1 MRKIICILTSV
12 LLLVCAVGFAAC
24 DETSEEESTVEKV
37 TLCGF
42 ENNRELLSIAYYNV
56 GGGKIDLC
64 DDPAYVTS
72 GDACAKMTMET
83 PVREEKGDD
92 LTLTFVTGTSFLPKT
107 NYTDTVAFELDLYS
121 DYEAPV
127 QTMLTIDTSNYMW
140 YGSVEP
146 GWNHFTI
153 PLSRESYDLSS
164 VSTIDLWFEGKPAN
178 VEEPYVFYLDSFVA
192 VTVEERVYQ
201 KELDYSGTTPFT
213 FSNEY
218 DVYGLMSNM
227 GAAASDSRFAYPR
240 YSLNRDPH
248 YILNGTGSMKVEFFP
263 NEAGTDVVGVG
274 FRTVRGTESVSWNEF
289 DYETTYLTYDVYN
302 ASEQELQ
309 VGIALFTKIDEVY
322 RVNTVVPANSWSDP
336 YETRLLLQDMLD
348 QVTGTELDI
357 MTIVIYVDGYT
368 AEGGALYLDNISFK
382 SAQEFG
388 EV

>member
-1 MRKIICILTSV
+1 
-12 LLLVCAVGFAAC
+12 
-24 DETSEEESTVEKV
+24 
-37 TLCGF
+37 
-42 ENNRELLSIAYYNV
+42 
-56 GGGKIDLC
+56 
-64 DDPAYVTS
+64 
-72 GDACAKMTMET
+72 
-83 PVREEKGDD
+83 
-92 LTLTFVTGTSFLPKT
+92 
-107 NYTDTVAFELDLYS
+107 
-121 DYEAPV
+121 
-127 QTMLTIDTSNYMW
+127 
-140 YGSVEP
+140 
-146 GWNHFTI
+146 
-153 PLSRESYDLSS
+153 
-164 VSTIDLWFEGKPAN
+164 
-178 VEEPYVFYLDSFVA
+178 
-192 VTVEERVYQ
+192 
-201 KELDYSGTTPFT
+201 
-213 FSNEY
+213 
-218 DVYGLMSNM
+218 
-227 GAAASDSRFAYPR
+227 
-240 YSLNRDPH
+240 
-248 YILNGTGSMKVEFFP
+248 MKVEFFP